1 QHDEAVAVAR
11 PEVDVRQPSPAAAA
25 APLDGEDDEV
35 QRVARLDLDPCGAAA
50 PGVVRGG
57 EVLQYDALVPLVE
70 DRAVE
75 VGELVGVGADPAGD
89 EGVLGDDV
97 LQGGEPLAGG
107 CRYQGGAVAVQQVE
121 EVHRERHPAAGDLL
135 CAGAGGRLLERAG
148 APAGVEG
155 DGLAVEDEPPGGQG
169 AHDLGDLRHPLG
181 DVVQGAGEDGHLVVL
196 AVHLHPDAVDLA
208 VRG

>member
-1 QHDEAVAVAR
+1 AQHPGEAQRQSSGVAGRALNAVEGDLDDLLGTHEDDVTLAVCLQLQEAAGLPLEHLVGHPLERLAQHDEAVAVAR

-75 VGELVGVGADPAGD
+75 VGEL
-89 EGVLGDDV
+89 
-97 LQGGEPLAGG
+97 
-107 CRYQGGAVAVQQVE
+107 
-121 EVHRERHPAAGDLL
+121 
-135 CAGAGGRLLERAG
+135 
-148 APAGVEG
+148 
-155 DGLAVEDEPPGGQG
+155 
-169 AHDLGDLRHPLG
+169 
-181 DVVQGAGEDGHLVVL
+181 
-196 AVHLHPDAVDLA
+196 
-208 VRG
+208 